1 VLQEMVDAGLVT
13 LLLDFTDRANDRMS
27 DIVEETGTTEMI
39 DGKVHQTYFSAHGDA
54 QWCLPW
60 CGALYYPYGF
70 LKFSNLFIPL

>member
-1 VLQEMVDAGLVT
+1 MLQEMVDAGLVT

-54 QWCLPW
+54 PVVSPLVWCSILSIWFP
-60 CGALYYPYGF
+60 
-70 LKFSNLFIPL
+70 